1 MKKIGFLFTVSFL
14 FFFLGQIIWSIGLTM
29 QEPLF
34 GSKLAEDWVINIIF
48 TLCSIYGLI
57 ASIKLYRNNI

>member
-29 QEPLF
+29 EEPLF